1 MEQILDSTKYD
12 RVITKLEAPE
22 TQEMAS
28 KITIIGVF
36 MAIFTAFV
44 SGNINR
50 KHGRR
55 ESQIQPFDWL
65 QLILST
71 LRLGR
76 LIAFDRVADPIRKP
90 FTETVP
96 DETGAGETVEARGS
110 GVIYSIGQLIS
121 CPICAGT
128 WVAAALVYGM
138 QILPRPTKI
147 FIAIMSTIGAAE
159 FLNSIT
165 EAFSWTAQAARK
177 FAGQKD

>member
-1 MEQILDSTKYD
+1 MDHILDSTIYD
-12 RVITKLEAPE
+12 KVTTKLEAPE

-28 KITIIGVF
+28 KITLIGIF

-50 KHGRR
+50 RHGRR
-55 ESQIQPFDWL
+55 ATEMKPFDWL
-65 QLILST
+65 QLIFST

-76 LIAFDRVADPIRKP
+76 LIAFDRVAEPIRKP

-96 DETGAGETVEARGS
+96 DQTGAGETVEARCS
-110 GVIYSIGQLIS
+110 GVTYSIGQLLS
-121 CPICAGT
+121 CPICSGT

-138 QILPRPTKI
+138 QVLPGPTKI
-147 FIAIMSTIGAAE
+147 FIAIMSTIGASE
-159 FLNSIT
+159 FLNSVT

-177 FAGQKD
+177 FSGMKD

>member
-1 MEQILDSTKYD
+1 MDHILDSTKHD
-12 RVITKLEAPE
+12 KVIKRLEAPE

-28 KITIIGVF
+28 KITLIGIF

-55 ESQIQPFDWL
+55 EYHMKPFDWL

-96 DETGAGETVEARGS
+96 DETGAGETVEARGT
-110 GVIYSIGQLIS
+110 GLTYSIGQLIS

-138 QILPRPTKI
+138 QVLPGPTKI

-159 FLNSIT
+159 FLNSVT

-177 FAGQKD
+177 FAGHKD